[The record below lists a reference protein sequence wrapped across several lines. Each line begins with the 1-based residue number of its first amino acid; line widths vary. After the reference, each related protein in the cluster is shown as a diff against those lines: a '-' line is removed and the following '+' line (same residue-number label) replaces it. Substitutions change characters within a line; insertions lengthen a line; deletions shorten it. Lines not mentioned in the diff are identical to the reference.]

1 MFDFAYP
8 IHLYLLAAVPVFVLL
23 FMAARSSRRT
33 KIKRLGRPDIVA
45 RMMPDA
51 SRYTPGVRLVLQMLA
66 LAAIVIVLARPRTEG
81 QMHHETSA
89 GIEIMIAFDLS
100 NSMNAPATD
109 RTDGPTRLARA
120 KVLLERLI
128 DRLEND
134 KVGLVI
140 FAGDAKTQLP
150 LTPDSYTAKMYIS
163 ELEPAMMG
171 YQGTNI
177 ADAIN
182 MARRGFS
189 GADDMQRA
197 IILITD
203 AEDHEGEAL
212 DAARAA
218 AAEGIQVDV
227 VGVGTSTGAVVPG
240 ITDRDGNPAR
250 SALNVELAEQIAAAG
265 NGIYVNAATG
275 SALGDL
281 SRKLDELGKSEFS
294 TVRYPASAEQFP
306 TFAVI
311 ALVFLI
317 IDTFVVDRKIS
328 WLRGIDFFTR
338 QSAKTSG
345 KEKGK

>member
-8 IHLYLLAAVPVFVLL
+8 LHLYLLATVPVFVLL

-33 KIKRLGRPDIVA
+33 KLKRLGRPEIVA

-51 SRYTPGVRLVLQMLA
+51 SSYTPGVRIALQMIA

-100 NSMNAPATD
+100 NSMNASATD
-109 RTDGPTRLARA
+109 RTDGPSRLARA

-163 ELEPAMMG
+163 ELDPQMMG

-189 GADDMQRA
+189 GADDMQKA

-203 AEDHEGEAL
+203 SEDHEGAAL

-218 AAEGIQVDV
+218 AEEGIQVDV
-227 VGVGTSTGAVVPG
+227 VGVGTASGATVPG
-240 ITDRDGNPAR
+240 ITDADGNPVR
-250 SALNVELAEQIAAAG
+250 SALNVELAEQIASAG
-265 NGIYVNAATG
+265 NGIYVNAAAG

-281 SRKLDELGKSEFS
+281 SDKLDDLGKSEFS

-311 ALVFLI
+311 ALIFLI
-317 IDTFVVDRKIS
+317 IDFFVVDRKIS

-338 QSAKTSG
+338 PAAKKTG
-345 KEKGK
+345 KDIKK

>member
-23 FMAARSSRRT
+23 FMAARSSRRA

-250 SALNVELAEQIAAAG
+250 RADSRRRQRHICERSHRQRLGRPLAQARRARQIGILYRALSGVGRTVPYLCRNRPGIPHHRYLCGGPQDQLAP
-265 NGIYVNAATG
+265 
-275 SALGDL
+275 
-281 SRKLDELGKSEFS
+281 RH
-294 TVRYPASAEQFP
+294 
-306 TFAVI
+306 
-311 ALVFLI
+311 
-317 IDTFVVDRKIS
+317 
-328 WLRGIDFFTR
+328 
-338 QSAKTSG
+338 
-345 KEKGK
+345 

>member
-8 IHLYLLAAVPVFVLL
+8 LHLYLLATVPVIVLL
-23 FMAARSSRRT
+23 FMAARSSRRN
-33 KIKRLGRPDIVA
+33 KLKKLGRSEIVA

-51 SRYTPGVRLVLQMLA
+51 SRYTPGVRLALQMIA

-81 QMHHETSA
+81 QMTRETSA

-100 NSMNAPATD
+100 NSMNASATD

-140 FAGDAKTQLP
+140 FAGDSKTQLP

-163 ELEPAMMG
+163 ELNPEMMA

-189 GADDMQRA
+189 GVEDMQKA

-203 AEDHEGEAL
+203 SEDHEGEAL

-218 AAEGIQVDV
+218 AEEGIQVDV
-227 VGVGTSTGAVVPG
+227 VGVGTAAGAIVPG
-240 ITDRDGNPAR
+240 VTDTEGNTVR
-250 SALNVELAEQIAAAG
+250 SALNIELAEQIAAAG
-265 NGIYVNAATG
+265 NGIYVNAASG

-281 SRKLDELGKSEFS
+281 SDKLDDLGKSEFS

-311 ALVFLI
+311 ALIFLI
-317 IDTFVVDRKIS
+317 IDFLVVDRKIS

-338 QSAKTSG
+338 PAAAING
-345 KEKGK
+345 KDTKK